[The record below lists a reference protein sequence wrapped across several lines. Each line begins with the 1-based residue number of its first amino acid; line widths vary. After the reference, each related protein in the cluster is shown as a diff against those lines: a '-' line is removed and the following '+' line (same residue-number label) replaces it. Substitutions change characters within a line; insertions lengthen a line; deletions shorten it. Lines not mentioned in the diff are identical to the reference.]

1 MRLFLSSLIGQFQH
15 RVKFYAD
22 MFFRG
27 RIPGITIRALIRV
40 LNGYSRI
47 MQCCTFFY
55 DFKHCLCPFRTNNFL
70 FKGDLTR
77 FCMNTLTRKDSVLF
91 SFIDGFNVSNAY
103 IAAQGPLNINN
114 ELFWQFAWKQGVAAI
129 VVLSSQT
136 NVIIEDELYHE

>member
-1 MRLFLSSLIGQFQH
+1 MGRAPWPSDIEHCFEDRDRGLFFSVMAKWFNKILICLIPARTH
-15 RVKFYAD
+15 RC
-22 MFFRG
+22 
-27 RIPGITIRALIRV
+27 AL
-40 LNGYSRI
+40 LTGE
-47 MQCCTFFY
+47 
-55 DFKHCLCPFRTNNFL
+55 
-70 FKGDLTR
+70 LTR

-136 NVIIEDELYHE
+136 NVRQSQLFRTFLYPQKGLKCQCRVRLNLVR